1 MSNDSKYSLSRRK
14 ALLGLGTVGVA
25 GAGAGVGTSA
35 LFSDEESFTNNSIQA
50 GTLDL
55 RVDYATSRSSLNDQ
69 NQSGFV
75 NGDPASYSYTLAD
88 AKPGDSGGLVFCP
101 KIIDNPGYLWVGST
115 DGPTSNENGYE
126 EPEPSSN
133 SELDDDDV
141 LNALS
146 EPGEPSG
153 SGELENAINVDVY
166 AVDTTS
172 GTSISDFIYEGEVNC
187 DPGEN
192 ENLGSGVTRSTV
204 YEDISLAALGS
215 YLESGLPIP
224 QDESAYPASE
234 DSSDQAGPCICIE
247 WTLPAE
253 VGNAV
258 QGDSYEVDF
267 EFGAVQARNNNNDEN
282 PFAVEVSSDSELVT
296 ALQNSDGIT
305 FTSGYRGGL
314 PTKPKDGTFTLSS
327 TGVTYDYYDI
337 DRGFDNGN
345 SRAQYAYIREN
356 GQVRLGLA
364 VGADPGDPASV
375 KRVFIPQAEDGEL
388 VLVLTGQP
396 NDQDWTLEEI
406 QSGDN
411 YYITRVDAS
420 QSP

>member
-14 ALLGLGTVGVA
+14 ALLGLGTIGVA

-35 LFSDEESFTNNSIQA
+35 LFSDEEEFTNNSIQA

-55 RVDYATSRSSLNDQ
+55 RVDFATSRSSLNDQ

-133 SELDDDDV
+133 SELNDPV
-141 LNALS
+141 LDALS
-146 EPGEPSG
+146 EPGESSG
-153 SGELENAINVDVY
+153 SGELENAISVDVY

-172 GTSISDFIYEGEVNC
+172 GTSVSDFINSDGDIDCSSDNT
-187 DPGEN
+187 
-192 ENLGSGVTRSTV
+192 NLDDGVTRSPV

-247 WTLPAE
+247 WTLPVE

-258 QGDSYEVDF
+258 QGDSYSVDF

-314 PTKPKDGTFTLSS
+314 PTATKDGTFTYSQN
-327 TGVTYDYYDI
+327 GVTYDYYDI

-345 SRAQYAYIREN
+345 SPAQYVYIREN
-356 GQVRLGLA
+356 GQVRLATA
-364 VGADPGDPASV
+364 VGADPSDPASV

-388 VLVLTGQP
+388 VLVLTGQA
-396 NDQDWTLEEI
+396 NDDYTLEEI
-406 QSGDN
+406 ASGDP
-411 YYITRVDAS
+411 IKVVKVDAS